1 MMSQQNYKNHARYY
15 APHHFIF
22 LPLMGIMLVWGLINA
37 YKCEAQRVEW
47 LLFSLLSFCILYLA
61 LMLRQHYALG
71 NQDRIVR
78 LEFRLRYFELY
89 GEGSCNIESKLAFGQ
104 IAALR
109 FADDSEFKE
118 LLEQALQHNL
128 SGDEIKKRIK
138 NWQADTMR
146 V

>member
-1 MMSQQNYKNHARYY
+1 MSQQNYKNHARYY

-22 LPLMGIMLVWGLINA
+22 LPLTGIMLVWGFVNA
-37 YKCEAQRVEW
+37 YRYEDQRIEW

-89 GEGSCNIESKLAFGQ
+89 GAGSRNIESKLAFGQ

-109 FADDSEFKE
+109 FADDTEFKD

-128 SGDEIKKRIK
+128 TGDEIKKRIK